1 MITKRQKVLM
11 IEEDYFLRKIYRNK
25 LSLAGFEFLE
35 ATNGV
40 EGLNKVIFERPDL
53 VLLDLILP
61 RKNGFDV
68 LIEMGKNQELKDIPV
83 VILSVL
89 GQESDIKRGLA
100 LGAKEY
106 LIKSEVSLSEVV
118 SKVKYWARKA
128 KKKKSK

>member
-1 MITKRQKVLM
+1 M

-25 LSLAGFEFLE
+25 LSLAGFEFIE

-40 EGLNKVIFERPDL
+40 EGLNKLIFEKPDL

-68 LIEMGKNQELKDIPV
+68 LIEMRKNKELKDIPV
-83 VILSVL
+83 IILSVL

-100 LGAKEY
+100 LGAQEY
-106 LIKSEVSLSEVV
+106 LVKPEVSLSEVV
-118 SKVKYWARKA
+118 SRVKYWAKKI
-128 KKKKSK
+128 KKKKKK